1 MIKLLHRDYFTA
13 IEPTSK
19 RLLKEDSKE
28 VVSVITPKQFDP
40 ALQGLKTFAVACCG
54 LGPHFLQ
61 WIIYQS

>member
-1 MIKLLHRDYFTA
+1 MEFEFGNYKLYAL
-13 IEPTSK
+13 
-19 RLLKEDSKE
+19 
-28 VVSVITPKQFDP
+28 P